1 MLRFFLISMCT
12 FFFSTL
18 FCQQRYAL
26 QFKTED
32 YKKVTRKIPQH
43 FNSSQEALNFL
54 KDLQLNAIKKGFI
67 GASIDSVITTDNSIN
82 VAFDCGKKYN
92 TIRLQTTQ
100 EAIDLLKNNTRISE
114 KILSRT
120 PIQPNELKRIMK
132 EILFSFNTQGY
143 PFAKCYLKNLSEI
156 NEQLSAELV
165 VDKGVKFKLTEIHIK
180 GDSSIA
186 QSFICTLTDLK
197 IGSEYNEHIL
207 ADLSK
212 KIAQLNY
219 IKEIKPFELL
229 FTEAGYEVFLYLKSV
244 PISSLNGV
252 VGLQQNSNNAS
263 VNFTGELD
271 LKLINVL
278 KRGEQINMNWRSI
291 QAQTQNLKATINYP
305 FLFQTKFGIDG
316 QFQLYKRDTTFLELK
331 TTVGIQYLLNSGNQL
346 SLFYQ
351 NASSSRLGGSALNPL
366 FTNLSNVSTHAY
378 GLSYSNRS
386 IDYLPNPTK
395 GKIIN
400 VTFAI
405 GNRSST
411 ISDTSATLNS
421 TTYKGT
427 IKAEFYFPITP
438 RNIVKISSNSSFYV
452 APTIYQNEVDRFG
465 GQTSLRGF
473 NEEELYATSKTIT
486 SIEYR
491 YLLDKNSNVFAFFD
505 QAFLENNAV
514 QYYNDKPF
522 GFGVGFSF
530 GTKIGL
536 FSVSYA
542 LGKQYSNPILFS
554 NGKVHFGYIAYF

>member
-1 MLRFFLISMCT
+1 M
-12 FFFSTL
+12 
-18 FCQQRYAL
+18 
-26 QFKTED
+26 
-32 YKKVTRKIPQH
+32 
-43 FNSSQEALNFL
+43 
-54 KDLQLNAIKKGFI
+54 
-67 GASIDSVITTDNSIN
+67 
-82 VAFDCGKKYN
+82 
-92 TIRLQTTQ
+92 
-100 EAIDLLKNNTRISE
+100 
-114 KILSRT
+114 
-120 PIQPNELKRIMK
+120 
-132 EILFSFNTQGY
+132 
-143 PFAKCYLKNLSEI
+143 
-156 NEQLSAELV
+156 
-165 VDKGVKFKLTEIHIK
+165 
-180 GDSSIA
+180 
-186 QSFICTLTDLK
+186 
-197 IGSEYNEHIL
+197 
-207 ADLSK
+207 
-212 KIAQLNY
+212 
-219 IKEIKPFELL
+219 
-229 FTEAGYEVFLYLKSV
+229 
-244 PISSLNGV
+244 
-252 VGLQQNSNNAS
+252 
-263 VNFTGELD
+263 
-271 LKLINVL
+271 
-278 KRGEQINMNWRSI
+278 
-291 QAQTQNLKATINYP
+291 
-305 FLFQTKFGIDG
+305 
-316 QFQLYKRDTTFLELK
+316 
-331 TTVGIQYLLNSGNQL
+331 
-346 SLFYQ
+346 
-351 NASSSRLGGSALNPL
+351 NPL

-473 NEEELYATSKTIT
+473 NEEELYATTKTIA